1 MAASLSAARAAP
13 SLAPSV
19 PAPTLAASSSPA
31 EHDRRRLLSRVAEQY
46 YVDNLSQQQIGEE
59 LGLSRSQVSRMLSEA
74 RDIGVVEIRIHHDLP
89 TDPDLEGRVADL
101 GQGQRLA
108 VDVLNAPAGSSH
120 RAIGRRA
127 ARIVEQLMWP
137 GSSLALTHGTT
148 VHEVMR
154 TLRFDRLPGLR
165 IHQSAGFELG
175 HALTT
180 TWELIR
186 LGFDRLGDDYHYI
199 HAPLKIA
206 SDDLHA
212 ALTSDP
218 TIVEVLEAAASADMA
233 VLGVASLDLQTSSLV
248 RAGTL
253 TPDELRAAQE
263 LGSVGA
269 INGYQYDLDGQLID
283 ELNRRVLGLSPEEFR
298 DVPVRL
304 VVAAGRHKAPAV
316 LGTIRGGWVTHLVID
331 RDCAEAL
338 VELAGRA

>member
-1 MAASLSAARAAP
+1 MGRDEPRRHDGAPTPSAA
-13 SLAPSV
+13 
-19 PAPTLAASSSPA
+19 
-31 EHDRRRLLSRVAEQY
+31 EYDRRRLLSRVAEQY
-46 YVDNLSQQQIGEE
+46 YVDNLSQQQIGDQ
-59 LGLSRSQVSRMLSEA
+59 LRLSRSQVSRMLSEA
-74 RDIGVVEIRIHHDLP
+74 RDIGVVEIRINRDLP
-89 TDPDLEGRVADL
+89 NDPDLEQRVAGL
-101 GQGQRLA
+101 GADRHLR
-108 VDVLNAPAGSSH
+108 VDVLNAPAGASR

-127 ARIVEQLMWP
+127 ARIVEELMWP

-154 TLRFDRLPGLR
+154 TLRFERLPGLR

-175 HALTT
+175 HALAT

-206 SDDLHA
+206 SDELHL

-218 TIVEVLEAAASADMA
+218 TVVEVLEAAAGADMA

-248 RAGTL
+248 RAGYL
-253 TPDELRAAQE
+253 TPEELAAASA

-269 INGYQYDLDGQLID
+269 INGYHYDIEGRPIE
-283 ELNRRVLGLSPEEFR
+283 ELNRRILGLSPDEFAR
-298 DVPVRL
+298 VPVRL

-316 LGTIRGGWVTHLVID
+316 LGTIRAGWVTHLVID
-331 RDCAEAL
+331 RDCAQGLIEASG
-338 VELAGRA
+338 AGAAGDCERI

>member
-1 MAASLSAARAAP
+1 MGLDAPRPLGTPAPSAA
-13 SLAPSV
+13 
-19 PAPTLAASSSPA
+19 
-31 EHDRRRLLSRVAEQY
+31 EYDRRRLLSRVAEQY

-89 TDPDLEGRVADL
+89 NDPDLEELVASL
-101 GQGQRLA
+101 AAPRRLT
-108 VDVLNAPAGSSH
+108 VDVLNAPLGASR

-127 ARIVEQLMWP
+127 ARVVEQLMWP

-206 SDDLHA
+206 SDDLHR
-212 ALTSDP
+212 ALTTDP
-218 TIVEVLEAAASADMA
+218 TIVEVLEAAGDADMA

-248 RAGTL
+248 RAGYL
-253 TPDELRAAQE
+253 TPEELEEARD

-269 INGYQYDLDGQLID
+269 INGYHYDIDGR
-283 ELNRRVLGLSPEEFR
+283 EVASLNQRILGLSPAEFGA
-298 DVPVRL
+298 VPVRL
-304 VVAAGRHKAPAV
+304 LVAAGRHKAPAV
-316 LGTIRGGWVTHLVID
+316 LGTIRAGWVTHLVID
-331 RDCAEAL
+331 RDCAEGL
-338 VELAGRA
+338 VEAAGQGSGI

>member
-1 MAASLSAARAAP
+1 MGRD
-13 SLAPSV
+13 V
-19 PAPTLAASSSPA
+19 PRGADGAPTPSSA
-31 EHDRRRLLSRVAEQY
+31 EYERRRMLSRVAEQY
-46 YVDNLSQQQIGEE
+46 YVENLSQQDIGDQ

-74 RDIGVVEIRIHHDLP
+74 RDIGVVEIRINRDLP
-89 TDPDLEGRVADL
+89 NDPDLEARVAA
-101 GQGQRLA
+101 LA
-108 VDVLNAPAGSSH
+108 PERRMSVDVLNAPTGATR

-165 IHQSAGFELG
+165 VHQSAGFELG
-175 HALTT
+175 HALAA

-206 SDDLHA
+206 SDELHL

-218 TIVEVLEAAASADMA
+218 TIVEVLEAAAGADMA
-233 VLGVASLDLQTSSLV
+233 LLGVASLDLQTSSLV
-248 RAGTL
+248 RAGYL
-253 TPDELRAAQE
+253 TPEELEIAQS

-269 INGYQYDLDGQLID
+269 INGYHYDIEGRPID
-283 ELNRRVLGLSPEEFR
+283 ELNRRILGLAPDEFAR
-298 DVPVRL
+298 VPVRL

-331 RDCAEAL
+331 RDCAEGL
-338 VELAGRA
+338 VEAAAPPAGGGSGGRVRR

>member
-1 MAASLSAARAAP
+1 MGRD
-13 SLAPSV
+13 V
-19 PAPTLAASSSPA
+19 PRPEGAPTPSSA
-31 EHDRRRLLSRVAEQY
+31 EYDRRRLLSRVAEQY
-46 YVDNLSQQQIGEE
+46 YVDNLSQLQIGEQ

-74 RDIGVVEIRIHHDLP
+74 RDSGVVEIRINHDLP
-89 TDPDLEGRVADL
+89 TDPDLEARVAAL
-101 GQGQRLA
+101 GGQRLS
-108 VDVLNAPAGSSH
+108 VDVLDAPAGTSR

-206 SDDLHA
+206 SDELHL

-218 TIVEVLEAAASADMA
+218 TIVEVLDAAAGSDMA
-233 VLGVASLDLQTSSLV
+233 VIGVASLDLQTSSLV
-248 RAGTL
+248 RAGYL
-253 TPDELRAAQE
+253 TPAELEAARL

-269 INGYQYDLDGQLID
+269 INGYHYDIEGHPIAA
-283 ELNRRVLGLSPEEFR
+283 LNERILGLSPNGFAQ
-298 DVPVRL
+298 VPVRL

-316 LGTIRGGWVTHLVID
+316 LGTIRAGWVTHVVID
-331 RDCAEAL
+331 RDCAEGLLDA
-338 VELAGRA
+338 VSR

>member
-1 MAASLSAARAAP
+1 MGLDAPRSDGTPAPSAA
-13 SLAPSV
+13 
-19 PAPTLAASSSPA
+19 
-31 EHDRRRLLSRVAEQY
+31 EYDRRRLLSRVAEQY
-46 YVDNLSQQQIGEE
+46 YVDNLSQQQIGEQ

-89 TDPDLEGRVADL
+89 NDPDLEELVAGL
-101 GQGQRLA
+101 AAPRRLS
-108 VDVLNAPAGSSH
+108 VDVLNAPVGASR

-206 SDDLHA
+206 SEDLHR
-212 ALTSDP
+212 ALTTDP
-218 TIVEVLEAAASADMA
+218 TIVEVLEAAAAADMA

-248 RAGTL
+248 RAGYL
-253 TPDELRAAQE
+253 TPEELKEARA

-269 INGYQYDLDGQLID
+269 INGYHYDIDGRDIAP
-283 ELNRRVLGLSPEEFR
+283 LNRGILGLSPAEFGG
-298 DVPVRL
+298 VPVRL
-304 VVAAGRHKAPAV
+304 LVASGRHKAPAV
-316 LGTIRGGWVTHLVID
+316 LGTIRAGWVTHLVID
-331 RDCAEAL
+331 RDCAEGL
-338 VELAGRA
+338 VDAAGRGRST

>member
-1 MAASLSAARAAP
+1 MCPDVSRPPYGIPTPSAA
-13 SLAPSV
+13 
-19 PAPTLAASSSPA
+19 
-31 EHDRRRLLSRVAEQY
+31 EYERRRLLTRVAEQY
-46 YVDNLSQQQIGEE
+46 YVDNLSQQQIGDQ

-74 RDIGVVEIRIHHDLP
+74 RDSGVVEIRINHDLP
-89 TDPDLEGRVADL
+89 NDPDLEARVARL
-101 GQGQRLA
+101 GAARPLT
-108 VDVLNAPAGSSH
+108 VDVINAPAGASR
-120 RAIGRRA
+120 RAVGRRA
-127 ARIVEQLMWP
+127 ARVVEQLMWP

-165 IHQSAGFELG
+165 VHQSAGFELG
-175 HALTT
+175 HALAT

-206 SDDLHA
+206 SDELHL

-233 VLGVASLDLQTSSLV
+233 VIGVASLDLQTSSLV
-248 RAGTL
+248 RAGYL
-253 TPDELRAAQE
+253 TPAELEEARR

-269 INGYQYDLDGQLID
+269 INGYHYDVEGRPISA
-283 ELNRRVLGLSPEEFR
+283 LNERILGLSPDEFAR
-298 DVPVRL
+298 VPVRL

-316 LGTIRGGWVTHLVID
+316 LGPIRAGWVTHLVVD
-331 RDCAEAL
+331 RDCAEGL
-338 VELAGRA
+338 VEAVDSGQDA

>member
-1 MAASLSAARAAP
+1 MAASV
-13 SLAPSV
+13 SV
-19 PAPTLAASSSPA
+19 PSSDPAASPA
-31 EHDRRRLLSRVAEQY
+31 TGPANSASEHDRRRLLSRVAEQY
-46 YVDNLSQQQIGEE
+46 YVENLSQQQIGQE

-89 TDPDLEGRVADL
+89 TDPHLEGRVADL
-101 GQGQRLA
+101 GLAGRLA
-108 VDVLNAPAGSSH
+108 VDVLNAPAGASH

-137 GSSLALTHGTT
+137 GSRLALTHGTT

-212 ALTSDP
+212 ALMSDP
-218 TIVEVLEAAASADMA
+218 TIVEVLDAAASADMA
-233 VLGVASLDLQTSSLV
+233 LLGVASLDLQTSSLV

-253 TPDELRAAQE
+253 APDELRAAQA

-269 INGYQYDLDGQLID
+269 INGYHYDLDGRLI
-283 ELNRRVLGLSPEEFR
+283 EVLNGRILGLSPDQFH

-316 LGTIRGGWVTHLVID
+316 LGTIRGGWVTNLVID

-338 VELAGRA
+338 VELAG

>member
-1 MAASLSAARAAP
+1 MGRDIPRPES
-13 SLAPSV
+13 
-19 PAPTLAASSSPA
+19 APTPTPSSA
-31 EHDRRRLLSRVAEQY
+31 EYDRRRLLSRVAEQY
-46 YVDNLSQQQIGEE
+46 YVDNLSQLQIGEQ

-74 RDIGVVEIRIHHDLP
+74 RDSGVVEIRINHDLP
-89 TDPDLEGRVADL
+89 TDPDLEARVAAL
-101 GQGQRLA
+101 GGRRLS
-108 VDVLNAPAGSSH
+108 VDVLDAPADTSR

-206 SDDLHA
+206 SDELHL

-218 TIVEVLEAAASADMA
+218 TIVEVLDAAAGSDMA
-233 VLGVASLDLQTSSLV
+233 VIGVASLDLQTSSLV
-248 RAGTL
+248 RAGYL
-253 TPDELRAAQE
+253 TPAELEAARL

-269 INGYQYDLDGQLID
+269 INGYHYDIEGRPIAA
-283 ELNRRVLGLSPEEFR
+283 LNERILGLSPNGFAQ
-298 DVPVRL
+298 VPVRL

-316 LGTIRGGWVTHLVID
+316 LGTIRAGWVTHVVID
-331 RDCAEAL
+331 RDCAEGLLDA
-338 VELAGRA
+338 VSR